1 VGDLV
6 SIIVPIYRI
15 EDYLETCIES
25 LIKQSC
31 NNLEIILVNDGSD
44 DSCPQICDKY
54 KSMDSRIKV
63 VHQKNQGLIAARKS
77 GFKRATG
84 KYVTF
89 VDGDD
94 WVLNNHIEK
103 LVSSMNG
110 SDLCITSFQ
119 KEFLGKRFKVN
130 NFFSDGIYEKEK
142 LTNFV
147 FPEAISTN
155 SFFAH
160 GISTYYW
167 NKLFLRNKLEPILM
181 QAKDDI
187 VMGEDSCLVYPYLY
201 ECNKI
206 SIISNSSYIY
216 RQRQDSIIKNPKSTL
231 KELKALSSMFVT
243 LKNGLADK
251 LSSHKIKNQI
261 HDYFLYTTFT
271 RLGGIINVDD
281 RSSNLLFTNSDVP
294 FVLVSSGSFGQ
305 IIFSKLKDKLKI
317 NVAGWLD
324 HDSKESQISGLD
336 VKPFEYIKK
345 LSFNKII
352 IASFDAKYIDIV
364 KQEIKKFSD
373 IADSKFITYDRSHV
387 IKFGNLLSSLGLN
400 LETYEIN

>member
-1 VGDLV
+1 
-6 SIIVPIYRI
+6 
-15 EDYLETCIES
+15 
-25 LIKQSC
+25 
-31 NNLEIILVNDGSD
+31 
-44 DSCPQICDKY
+44 
-54 KSMDSRIKV
+54 
-63 VHQKNQGLIAARKS
+63 
-77 GFKRATG
+77 
-84 KYVTF
+84 
-89 VDGDD
+89 
-94 WVLNNHIEK
+94 
-103 LVSSMNG
+103 
-110 SDLCITSFQ
+110 
-119 KEFLGKRFKVN
+119 
-130 NFFSDGIYEKEK
+130 
-142 LTNFV
+142 
-147 FPEAISTN
+147 
-155 SFFAH
+155 
-160 GISTYYW
+160 
-167 NKLFLRNKLEPILM
+167 
-181 QAKDDI
+181 
-187 VMGEDSCLVYPYLY
+187 
-201 ECNKI
+201 
-206 SIISNSSYIY
+206 
-216 RQRQDSIIKNPKSTL
+216 
-231 KELKALSSMFVT
+231 MFVT